1 MDEFHAKNLVKEP
14 TCFKNPEN
22 PSSIDM
28 FVTNSQGSFQKTTAI
43 STGLSD
49 FHKMI
54 VTVMKTTYPK
64 VDPIV
69 KYYRNFSKC
78 NVRDFEQ
85 DLKGKLEAEQEGTYE
100 SFQTVFLN
108 TLNSHAPQNKK
119 VVRANQ
125 KPYVT
130 KDMRK
135 AIMLRSQLENKFF
148 REGTEIYW
156 NALKKQRNYCNRL
169 YKRERKQFYSNLN
182 LKNITD
188 NKKFWTTMKPLFGDK
203 GGAREKYSSC
213 RKRRNYF
220 G

>member
-1 MDEFHAKNLVKEP
+1 MEINLRKNKFLLVGSYHSTSTEFGTNDTVFFEQIGFALDVYSGYDKFLLAGDLNIQEGDDTLDDFMDEFHAKNLVKEP

-64 VDPIV
+64 VDPII

-78 NVRDFEQ
+78 NVKDFEQ
-85 DLKGKLEAEQEGTYE
+85 DLKGKLEAEQQGTYE

-108 TLNSHAPQNKK
+108 TLDSHAPHKK
-119 VVRANQ
+119 
-125 KPYVT
+125 K
-130 KDMRK
+130 
-135 AIMLRSQLENKFF
+135 LLEL
-148 REGTEIYW
+148 ILMY
-156 NALKKQRNYCNRL
+156 L
-169 YKRERKQFYSNLN
+169 
-182 LKNITD
+182 IT
-188 NKKFWTTMKPLFGDK
+188 T
-203 GGAREKYSSC
+203 
-213 RKRRNYF
+213 
-220 G
+220 